1 MNGRYFSSVMW
12 IPITTVEQMRNGVL
26 SNVSAADGAHC
37 SNWETNKS
45 SNGTMLPWY
54 GSDADHRCVP
64 LGLGYFVENECYDTW
79 KLFFDFVKDGLT
91 FDTAQFPNAVSLD
104 VLDNITIADCD
115 KGLLSAYK
123 KVFKRA
129 RIFHCADHR

>member
-1 MNGRYFSSVMW
+1 MACCQMFRLLMVRTAPIGRR
-12 IPITTVEQMRNGVL
+12 TR
-26 SNVSAADGAHC
+26 AATGRCCRD
-37 SNWETNKS
+37 
-45 SNGTMLPWY
+45 

-64 LGLGYFVENECYDTW
+64 LGLGYFVENKCYETW
-79 KLFFDFVKDGLT
+79 NLFFDFVKDGLT

>member
-1 MNGRYFSSVMW
+1 M
-12 IPITTVEQMRNGVL
+12 
-26 SNVSAADGAHC
+26 
-37 SNWETNKS
+37 
-45 SNGTMLPWY
+45 
-54 GSDADHRCVP
+54 
-64 LGLGYFVENECYDTW
+64 
-79 KLFFDFVKDGLT
+79 KDGLT